1 MADAPSTSE
10 NRKLNWLYAYLEGL
24 EQEAGARASKALA
37 THNCPCCGYPTLDSR
52 GDNEIC
58 ELCGWEDDG
67 QDDPHASEVW
77 GTNSDYSLAEAR
89 DNFRRYMTMYR
100 PEDEVMFRRSRQKKL
115 DGGRTVRDL
124 VAVKKAIAEKFDLIR
139 GGSAPERQTQLV
151 SELAE
156 LYQKLF

>member
-1 MADAPSTSE
+1 VADAAPTE
-10 NRKLNWLYAYLEGL
+10 NRKLNWLYTYLEGI
-24 EQEAGARASKALA
+24 EQQAGALASKALA
-37 THNCPCCGYPTLDSR
+37 THNCPCCGYPTLDAR

-67 QDDPHASEVW
+67 QDDTHAHESW
-77 GTNSDYSLAEAR
+77 GTNSDYTLAEAR
-89 DNFRRYMTMYR
+89 DNFKRYMTMYR

-124 VAVKKAIAEKFDLIR
+124 VAVKKAITEKFDAIR
-139 GGSAPERQTQLV
+139 SGQAAERHAQLV

-156 LYQKLF
+156 LYRKLF

>member
-1 MADAPSTSE
+1 VADAPSTSE
-10 NRKLNWLYAYLEGL
+10 NRKLNWLYTYLEGI
-24 EQEAGARASKALA
+24 EQQADALASKALA
-37 THNCPCCGYPTLDSR
+37 THNCPCCSYPTLDST

-67 QDDPHASEVW
+67 QDDAHAAELW

-89 DNFRRYMTMYR
+89 ENFRRYLTMYR

-124 VAVKKAIAEKFDLIR
+124 VAVKKAITEKFDLIR
-139 GGSAPERQTQLV
+139 TGHSPEKQTQLV
-151 SELAE
+151 TELAD
-156 LYQKLF
+156 LYKKLF